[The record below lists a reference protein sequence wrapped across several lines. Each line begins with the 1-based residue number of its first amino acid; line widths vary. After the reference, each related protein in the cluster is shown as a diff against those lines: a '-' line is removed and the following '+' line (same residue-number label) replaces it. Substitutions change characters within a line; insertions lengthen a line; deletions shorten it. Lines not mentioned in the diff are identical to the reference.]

1 MAITLNPPLPMDV
14 RLMNI
19 AALVLALG
27 AGLAALGSVAAW
39 ALRHPVFAISR
50 LVVEGDTTH
59 HNELTLRANVGP
71 RISGNFFTL
80 DLAQARSAFEA
91 VPWVRRA
98 TVRREFPNRLR
109 ITLEEHRSAGF
120 WGADSESRMIN
131 SFGEVFE
138 ANPGDAEAEEL
149 PRLIGTEG
157 QSQEVLTTYKLLAA
171 RMQPLG
177 SQVELVELTS
187 RGAWRMQLDGGAE
200 FELGRGTASEVM
212 ARLDQFLATH
222 KQVLASYQRSNLD
235 SVESVDLRH
244 TGGYAIR
251 VRGVSTVINAS
262 GEKK

>member
-1 MAITLNPPLPMDV
+1 MASTLNTPLPMDV
-14 RLMNI
+14 RLMNV

-27 AGLAALGSVAAW
+27 AGAAVIGSVALW
-39 ALRHPVFAISR
+39 ALRHPMFAISR

-80 DLAQARSAFEA
+80 DLAQTRSVFES

-109 ITLEEHRSAGF
+109 VTLEEHRSAGF
-120 WGADSESRMIN
+120 WGADSESRMVN
-131 SFGEVFE
+131 SFGEVFD
-138 ANPGDAEAEEL
+138 ANAGDTEAEEL

-157 QSQEVLTTYKLLAA
+157 QSQEVLTIYRLLAA
-171 RMQPLG
+171 RMQALD
-177 SQVELVELTS
+177 SQVDLVELTS

-200 FELGRGTASEVM
+200 FELGRGSSSEVM

-244 TGGYAIR
+244 AGGYAIR
-251 VRGVSTVINAS
+251 VRGVSTVISAG